1 MARPRRDHTKITGKF
16 ARLAKELAALRPE
29 DLTLKE
35 ASKLTGLSTA
45 TLSRA
50 TDPNRCPSWQTMV
63 EYLTAFGEDP
73 NQWRPMWEM
82 YANERQRQVAG
93 VPADRT
99 QRARY
104 QRLRPTHVVNQAEY
118 AIALGD
124 LRLWEGN
131 PPYKLMVSR
140 AREAGV
146 PISQSTISDALS
158 GKILPT
164 EDAVEG
170 ILAGLLMNPRDPE
183 YDEWLEARRV
193 LDAGRR
199 REKITA
205 KSLQHSATRRV
216 IRPRPMRTVVRRE
229 D

>member
-16 ARLAKELAALRPE
+16 ARLSGELAALRPE
-29 DLTLKE
+29 NVTLKE
-35 ASKLTGLSTA
+35 ASKLTGLSTG

-73 NQWRPMWEM
+73 DQWRPMWEM
-82 YANERQRQVAG
+82 YANKRQRQAAG

-104 QRLRPTHVVNQAEY
+104 QRLRPTHVVNEAEY

-140 AREAGV
+140 AHEAHV
-146 PISQSTISDALS
+146 PISQSTISAALS
-158 GKILPT
+158 GKTLPT
-164 EDAVEG
+164 EDAVKG
-170 ILAGLLMNPRDPE
+170 ILAGLLMGPGNPE
-183 YDEWLEARRV
+183 YSEWLEARRV

-205 KSLQHSATRRV
+205 KSLQHSTTRRV
-216 IRPRPMRTVVRRE
+216 MRSRPMRTLVQRE